1 MIRKIER
8 CILSLYYSQQTRLV
22 LCILNMAAYIG
33 YMHVSGQFIKAYYD
47 SLYTKEELDTLDDEE
62 LYDVQYFEPTEDSEY
77 LPRGFSR
84 VNFSIPEIND
94 DVKVFEYNTS
104 SIYALELCNYDFI
117 DVEDDEQED

>member
-1 MIRKIER
+1 
-8 CILSLYYSQQTRLV
+8 
-22 LCILNMAAYIG
+22 
-33 YMHVSGQFIKAYYD
+33 MHVSGQFIKAYYD